1 MNVHSNIPFSLENLD
16 KLNLEDLTFTTAPL
30 STQIDGE
37 KVKKMKIGTMIQI
50 GMINVDTAT
59 EMFPDIEE
67 LGDEKFMDFFDNMHW
82 LVKEKDF
89 KYGPGKEIICFFDGG
104 KNPLN
109 AKPMKYVKFYYVYG
123 QTGPITDKQGR
134 EWNLKEGNKP
144 YTYNEEKAR
153 ILWNDKV
160 NKEGYENLRN
170 FMAKNPD
177 PKDVSEVE
185 TTT

>member
-82 LVKEKDF
+82 LVKEKEF
-89 KYGPGKEIICFFDGG
+89 KYGPGKKLSVSLMVG
-104 KNPLN
+104 KTLLMQNP
-109 AKPMKYVKFYYVYG
+109 
-123 QTGPITDKQGR
+123 
-134 EWNLKEGNKP
+134 
-144 YTYNEEKAR
+144 
-153 ILWNDKV
+153 
-160 NKEGYENLRN
+160 
-170 FMAKNPD
+170 
-177 PKDVSEVE
+177 
-185 TTT
+185 